1 MASITIEEI
10 LKNSFVITNG
20 GVRLEQFNRTFNAVG
35 LDSSL
40 IRQWRACMIPGE
52 GILGHAVA
60 MYSCVRYAQEQKM
73 PFVLVFEDD
82 VVPSDKAKQELLDAF
97 EKRPNDCVCLSLG
110 WSYDSDPQ
118 PDKEF
123 SLRSDRRRVYGLN
136 AVVLF
141 GEKGYETFLSEW
153 EKNGRSDI
161 VVSNFAGS
169 YMTNKSSF
177 TQHTIG
183 GSMNLPPGW
192 TIDREIEKIVDKEAG
207 DRYAKAV
214 SEIKKQKAENTIHVA
229 YTVDVNG
236 LGSQQFCDQLLV
248 SIFSLRTA
256 MKMGERIHVH
266 IFYGNFPAGK
276 ITDILHLANDNF
288 LISFEKLSDA
298 FLSILQ
304 SYSKQSRI
312 STIRTFPGIT
322 FARFWLAKLLNPSIK
337 KCIYLDAD
345 TMSLAP
351 ISELWNID
359 IGDNLIGAPRG
370 IVPEYGFYSGTIILN
385 LDGFRKEKERSLEMF
400 GKYCEQ
406 NASEFY
412 LPDQTAMNRF
422 FIGKIFEISDL
433 WIFPPTPGEHKKE
446 LKNCKMWHFYN
457 EPKPRKIDRDDSGTA
472 LLAWNTVLNAAEREI
487 LSKKITDQ
495 NK

>member
-1 MASITIEEI
+1 MTVEDI

-20 GVRLEQFNRTFNAVG
+20 GIRLEQFKRTFDAVG
-35 LDSSL
+35 LNSSL
-40 IRQWRACMIPGE
+40 IREWRACMIPGE

-82 VVPSDKAKQELLDAF
+82 VVPSDNAKEELLKAF
-97 EKRPNDCVCLSLG
+97 ENKPKDCVCLSLG

-141 GEKGYETFLSEW
+141 GNEGYETFLKEW

-169 YMTNKSSF
+169 YMTNKSHF

-183 GSMNLPPGW
+183 QSMNLPAGW
-192 TIDREIEKIVDKEAG
+192 TVDKKLEEIVDKEAAVKY
-207 DRYAKAV
+207 RKAEQEIAK
-214 SEIKKQKAENTIHVA
+214 IKAENTIHVA

-248 SIFSLRTA
+248 SIFSLKTT
-256 MKMGERIHVH
+256 MKMGERIHIHV
-266 IFYGNFPAGK
+266 FYGNFPAEK
-276 ITDILHLANDNF
+276 ITNILHLSSDNF
-288 LISFEKLSDA
+288 IISFEKLGNS
-298 FLSILQ
+298 FLSVLQ

-312 STIRTFPGIT
+312 STVRTFPGIV
-322 FARFWLAKLLNPSIK
+322 FARFWLSKLLNPAIK

-345 TMSLAP
+345 TMALFP

-359 IGDNLIGAPRG
+359 IGDNLIGAPKG

-385 LDGFRKEKERSLEMF
+385 LDGFRKEKTHTVEAF
-400 GKYCEQ
+400 GKYCEVE
-406 NASEFY
+406 SSKFY

-422 FIGKIFEISDL
+422 FVGKIFEISDS

-457 EPKPRKIDRDDSGTA
+457 PPKPTRIDSDDSGTA
-472 LLAWNTVLNAAEREI
+472 LLAWNTMLNAAEREI
-487 LSKKITDQ
+487 FARKIADQ

>member
-1 MASITIEEI
+1 MADITIEEI

-97 EKRPNDCVCLSLG
+97 EKKPNDCVCLSLG

-141 GEKGYETFLSEW
+141 GNEGYETFLKEW

-161 VVSNFAGS
+161 VVSNFVGS

-177 TQHTIG
+177 TQHTVG

-192 TIDREIEKIVDKEAG
+192 TLDRKIEQIVDKEAS
-207 DRYAKAV
+207 DRYSKAV
-214 SEIKKQKAENTIHVA
+214 AEIEKQKAENTIHIA
-229 YTVDVNG
+229 YAIDVKG
-236 LGSQQFCDQLLV
+236 PGAFQFCDQLIV
-248 SIFSLRTA
+248 SLYSLLRTKNPDDNL
-256 MKMGERIHVH
+256 MVH
-266 IFYGNFPAGK
+266 IFYNQIPSDTIVSCQKFERDDFKISFKKIPDNLIALFEKMTGRNPAG
-276 ITDILHLANDNF
+276 ITRVF
-288 LISFEKLSDA
+288 C
-298 FLSILQ
+298 
-304 SYSKQSRI
+304 
-312 STIRTFPGIT
+312 GIT
-322 FARFWLAKLLNPSIK
+322 LTRFWLPILLQPTVK
-337 KCIYLDAD
+337 KVIYMDAD
-345 TMSLAP
+345 TLCRAP
-351 ISELWNID
+351 ISILWNID
-359 IGDNLIGAPRG
+359 LKDNLIAAPKG
-370 IVPEYGFYSGTIILN
+370 IIHEYGFYSGTIVLN
-385 LDGFRKEKERSLEMF
+385 LEGMRKEKELSVENF
-400 GKYCEQ
+400 GKFCLE
-406 NASEFY
+406 NSAKFY
-412 LPDQTAMNRF
+412 LPDQTSMNKF
-422 FIGKIFEISDL
+422 FAGRILQIDSG
-433 WIFPPTPGEHKKE
+433 WIYPPTVGANDSGLETAP
-446 LKNCKMWHFYN
+446 MWHFYN
-457 EPKPRKIDRDDSGTA
+457 SSKPTRIDKDDYGKA
-472 LLAWNTVLNAAEREI
+472 LLVWNKALNDAKAFI
-487 LSKKITDQ
+487 NSKMYK
-495 NK
+495 